1 MTISR
6 SVVEPPDWLLWVRR
20 APPQVNADYRAA
32 PENADDTIVSREG
45 SHPPK
50 RVEWPDL
57 LDQTEPEGVKTPRR
71 VVKIDE
77 VILYD

>member
-1 MTISR
+1 M
-6 SVVEPPDWLLWVRR
+6 
-20 APPQVNADYRAA
+20 NADYRAA

-57 LDQTEPEGVKTPRR
+57 LDQTETEDIKTPSR
-71 VVKIDE
+71 VVKINE
-77 VILYD
+77 VRPCNQCMVSF